1 MAMTRWL
8 GYGALVLLC
17 SACTPAP
24 QTAPTQKS
32 SLAFNDA
39 PPQPNLDSVAVLTP
53 LEPETYELWQSL
65 VLELKED
72 FNITTVPINRNTG
85 PDDLARALNRTA
97 PKCVVVVDNRTLQLY
112 RSLQNF
118 LPQREFPPA
127 VVVMTSF
134 LERAIGRL
142 RSATGI
148 SYEAP
153 LISSIVTL
161 RELTPTAVRRVGVVH
176 RRMFSSEVAAQAK
189 LAEVEKV
196 QLEAV
201 VVSDEPTPE
210 QIEDALDRLVVDRQ
224 VDAVWV
230 LNDNRLLT
238 PQLLASSWLPVLRFR
253 PVPVVVGVS
262 ALVHPDV
269 HFGTVAVIPHHERLG
284 VQAANLVF
292 DLADNDW
299 KLSSSNQV
307 ELPLSV
313 STVVDVEQVVD
324 YFGFRADALAKID
337 KAVQ

>member
-1 MAMTRWL
+1 MAMTRWIE
-8 GYGALVLLC
+8 YSALAALC
-17 SACTPAP
+17 VACTPAP

-32 SLAFNDA
+32 SLAFHDA
-39 PPQPNLDSVAVLTP
+39 PPQADLENVAVLTP
-53 LEPETYELWQSL
+53 LEPETYELWQAL

-72 FNITTVPINRNTG
+72 FNITTVPISRNTG
-85 PDDLARALNRTA
+85 PDDLARALNRSS
-97 PKCVVVVDNRTLQLY
+97 PQCVVVIDNRTLQLY

-161 RELTPTAVRRVGVVH
+161 REITPRVVRRVGVVH
-176 RRMFSSEVAAQAK
+176 RRMFSNEVAAQAK

-196 QLEAV
+196 QLQAV
-201 VVSDEPTPE
+201 VVSDEPSPE
-210 QIEDALDRLVVDRQ
+210 QIEDALDHLVVDQ
-224 VDAVWV
+224 EVDAIWV

-253 PVPVVVGVS
+253 PVPVVVGVA

-299 KLSSSNQV
+299 RLSSSNQV

-324 YFGFRADALAKID
+324 HFGFRADALAKID